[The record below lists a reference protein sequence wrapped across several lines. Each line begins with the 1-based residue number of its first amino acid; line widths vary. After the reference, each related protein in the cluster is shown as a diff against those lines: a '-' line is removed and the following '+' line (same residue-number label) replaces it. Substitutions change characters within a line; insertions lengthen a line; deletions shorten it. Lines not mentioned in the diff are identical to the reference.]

1 MVQADKTVSC
11 RRGEA
16 LPAATAMGADWTL
29 STSSLR
35 PPGGPLWLLPSD
47 GSFQCGFCSTR
58 KHLKLSISLRN
69 VLVSY
74 VNVLCINKKTY
85 WFTFIYLY
93 ILEKKMQLSW
103 FSPFSFQATLWC
115 HWTGTG
121 AAWKRA
127 EVKEHDQKCCR
138 SGIRHPCRVKIAWL
152 KTSPV
157 IKKAHCMRLHS
168 WNISSPVVC
177 FNETYHQPTSR

>member
-93 ILEKKMQLSW
+93 ILEKRCNSLDFHHFHFK
-103 FSPFSFQATLWC
+103 PHYGATEQELVLPER
-115 HWTGTG
+115 GLRSKSMIRS
-121 AAWKRA
+121 AVVLA
-127 EVKEHDQKCCR
+127 
-138 SGIRHPCRVKIAWL
+138 SGILAEL
-152 KTSPV
+152 KS
-157 IKKAHCMRLHS
+157 HD
-168 WNISSPVVC
+168 
-177 FNETYHQPTSR
+177 